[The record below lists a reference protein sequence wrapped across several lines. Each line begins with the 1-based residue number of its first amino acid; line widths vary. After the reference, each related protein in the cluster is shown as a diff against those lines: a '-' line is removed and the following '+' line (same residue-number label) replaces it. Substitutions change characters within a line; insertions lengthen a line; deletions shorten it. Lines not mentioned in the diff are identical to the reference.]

1 MFRLIFV
8 FALVALGAQISI
20 VRADSNAGG
29 PAKVGVGQKEV
40 TKNLIWLG
48 PARKKD
54 KAFVLK
60 DYSIKSSPPNVLSY
74 TFVVT
79 HLDGSTETFPAEEGQ
94 HNNVNRLFSGA
105 LDIKLPRKED
115 DTSYPVSVYISRHT
129 RTEGEPDFPQ

>member
-1 MFRLIFV
+1 MFKLIFV
-8 FALVALGAQISI
+8 LALVALGAQISI
-20 VRADSNAGG
+20 VKADSNAGG

-54 KAFVLK
+54 RAFVLK
-60 DYSIKSSPPNVLSY
+60 DYLIKASPPAVLSY

-94 HNNVNRLFSGA
+94 HNNVNHLFSGA
-105 LDIKLPRKED
+105 FAIKLTRKED
-115 DTSYPVSVYISRHT
+115 DTSHPVSVYISWHT
-129 RTEGEPDFPQ
+129 RTEGEPEFP